1 MEFSTL
7 HLFLILCHIDLGV
20 IVVVVISKNNNY
32 FFVAQMKNCQ
42 LISQRADSKYESGGL
57 IFFIRDLPRKSTANK
72 IPQLFINIA

>member
-57 IFFIRDLPRKSTANK
+57 IFFICMTFPESPLRIKFRNFS
-72 IPQLFINIA
+72 